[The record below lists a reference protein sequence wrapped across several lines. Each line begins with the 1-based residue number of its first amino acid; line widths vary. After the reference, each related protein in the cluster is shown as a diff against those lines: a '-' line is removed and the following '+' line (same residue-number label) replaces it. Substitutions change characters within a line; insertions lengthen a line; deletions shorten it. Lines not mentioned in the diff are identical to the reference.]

1 MAYFD
6 SEKNK
11 AIWER
16 RLSELGR
23 EKARRAENGYKPQ
36 PGRTLQSAAQSEAVI
51 RPKVRIIT
59 FEQLVEKE
67 QAKHRLSMQQAKKA
81 RVAEN
86 TMAPVVKEQ
95 KGMTKG

>member
-11 AIWER
+11 AMWEK
-16 RLSELGR
+16 RLMELGR
-23 EKARRAENGYKPQ
+23 EKNRRAETGYKPQ
-36 PGRTLQSAAQSEAVI
+36 SDESRAALIENSMTQ
-51 RPKVRIIT
+51 RPMVRIIT

-67 QAKHRLSMQQAKKA
+67 QRKHRLAMQQAKKA

-86 TMAPVVKEQ
+86 SMSPFVKEQ
-95 KGMTKG
+95 KVL